1 MSILNEIEK
10 DERIKQLEKENL
22 LLKQRILSSII
33 SENTE
38 MVCLRIKVSE
48 MEKQLLDLRR
58 HCAYLKL
65 QIR

>member
-38 MVCLRIKVSE
+38 MVCLRMKVSE